1 MTTIVFDIET
11 DGKDPSVIWCIVA
24 KEVSHGKATT
34 FVGDEVLNFSSW
46 LEEVMK
52 CDTLVGHNILGYDIP
67 VIKKLLGV
75 DLNVYNIKDTLVM
88 SRLDSPSRDGG
99 HSLRAWGA
107 YLEYPKDE
115 FTEWSRYSQEMLD
128 YCIKDVMVSEKV
140 YQVLEKRNLNAT
152 ALQLEH
158 DTYRITSEQTKIG
171 WEFDLRK
178 ATKLMAVIKKE
189 LYDVE
194 DEVRSVFVPI
204 KEFLP
209 LTYLKIKFRKDGKKS
224 KAYVNQLAKG
234 AYENDVHGWGMN
246 IYPEFNLGSR
256 TQIAKHLQHYGW
268 IPKEFTPT
276 GKPIVNERVLRGIEI
291 PQAQLI
297 NKYLMLQK
305 RIGLIS
311 SWIEAVTIEGRIH
324 GYVNSCG
331 AVTGRMTH
339 SKPNL
344 AQVPSTHSE
353 YGKECREL
361 FKTKQGYK
369 MVGVDASGL
378 ELRML
383 AHYLDDPEYTREILE
398 GDIHTVNQKAAGL
411 ETRDQAKTFIYAFL
425 YGAGEEKIGEIVGS
439 GAKRGRSLKRAFL
452 KNNPKLRDL
461 RDSVKKAAKY
471 GFIIGLDG
479 RKVLIRSEHSA
490 LNALLQSAGA
500 IVMKQALVYLV
511 DYADNWNLTYNVV
524 GNIHDEIQTEVLEID
539 AQKYGYLAVECIK
552 KAGDTFNM
560 KCPLDGEYKVGETW
574 ADTH

>member
-1 MTTIVFDIET
+1 
-11 DGKDPSVIWCIVA
+11 
-24 KEVSHGKATT
+24 
-34 FVGDEVLNFSSW
+34 
-46 LEEVMK
+46 
-52 CDTLVGHNILGYDIP
+52 
-67 VIKKLLGV
+67 
-75 DLNVYNIKDTLVM
+75 
-88 SRLDSPSRDGG
+88 
-99 HSLRAWGA
+99 
-107 YLEYPKDE
+107 
-115 FTEWSRYSQEMLD
+115 MLD
-128 YCIKDVMVSEKV
+128 YCIKDVLVSEKT
-140 YQVLEKRNLNAT
+140 YQVLERRNLNVI
-152 ALQLEH
+152 ALKLEH
-158 DTYRITSEQTKIG
+158 DTYKITSEQTRIG

-178 ATKLMAVIKKE
+178 ATKLMASIKKE

-194 DEVRSVFVPI
+194 DEVRSVFIPI
-204 KEFLP
+204 LEFLP
-209 LTYLKIKFRKDGKKS
+209 LTILKIRFRKDGKKS

-234 AYENDVHGWGMN
+234 AYEHDVHGWGMD

-276 GKPIVNERVLRGIEI
+276 GKPIVNERVLSGIEI
-291 PQAQLI
+291 PQAKLI

-305 RIGLIS
+305 RVGLIS

-344 AQVPSTHSE
+344 AQVPAVYSE
-353 YGKECREL
+353 YGTECREL
-361 FKTKQGYK
+361 FKAKKGYK

-411 ETRDQAKTFIYAFL
+411 DTRDQAKTFIYAFL

-461 RDSVKKAAKY
+461 REKVKEAAKY
-471 GFIIGLDG
+471 GFLIGLDG

-500 IVMKQALVYLV
+500 IVMKQALVYL
-511 DYADNWNLTYNVV
+511 DEYAKQWNLDYNIV
-524 GNIHDEIQTEVLEID
+524 GNIHDEIQTEVLDKDTI
-539 AQKYGYLAVECIK
+539 KYGHLAVECIK

>member
-1 MTTIVFDIET
+1 
-11 DGKDPSVIWCIVA
+11 
-24 KEVSHGKATT
+24 
-34 FVGDEVLNFSSW
+34 
-46 LEEVMK
+46 
-52 CDTLVGHNILGYDIP
+52 
-67 VIKKLLGV
+67 
-75 DLNVYNIKDTLVM
+75 
-88 SRLDSPSRDGG
+88 
-99 HSLRAWGA
+99 
-107 YLEYPKDE
+107 
-115 FTEWSRYSQEMLD
+115 MLD

-209 LTYLKIKFRKDGKKS
+209 LTDLKIKFRKDGKRS

-234 AYENDVHGWGMN
+234 AYKHEDHGWGMD

-276 GKPIVNERVLRGIEI
+276 DKPIVNERVLRGIEI

-311 SWIEAVTIEGRIH
+311 SWIEAVTIQGRIH